1 MESLDVQQGPEGVQ
15 GPITPVGPPPE
26 LVAQLDFDADALSP
40 SPSSHLADFESED
53 RGSGVQSAR
62 RPKFVGTSSS
72 LVRQTSYAISDMGS
86 TFEEEESRGDRSPES
101 ELTAGMNAVY
111 MSAGI
116 FFAICLWLV
125 ITQNAWH
132 FV

>member
-1 MESLDVQQGPEGVQ
+1 MKSLGVHQTPEGVQ

-62 RPKFVGTSSS
+62 SPKFVGTSSS
-72 LVRQTSYAISDMGS
+72 LVQQTSNAISDEDS
-86 TFEEEESRGDRSPES
+86 IFEEEEDRSPES
-101 ELTAGMNAVY
+101 ELTAGMTAAY

-116 FFAICLWLV
+116 FFTICLWLF

-132 FV
+132 FA

>member
-1 MESLDVQQGPEGVQ
+1 MESLGVHQTPEGVQ

-26 LVAQLDFDADALSP
+26 LVAQLDFDPDALSP
-40 SPSSHLADFESED
+40 SPSSHLAVFESED

-62 RPKFVGTSSS
+62 SPIFVGSS
-72 LVRQTSYAISDMGS
+72 LVRQTSNAISDVGS
-86 TFEEEESRGDRSPES
+86 TFEEEESRGDRSPGS
-101 ELTAGMNAVY
+101 ELTTGMNAAY

-116 FFAICLWLV
+116 FFTICLWLF

-132 FV
+132 FS